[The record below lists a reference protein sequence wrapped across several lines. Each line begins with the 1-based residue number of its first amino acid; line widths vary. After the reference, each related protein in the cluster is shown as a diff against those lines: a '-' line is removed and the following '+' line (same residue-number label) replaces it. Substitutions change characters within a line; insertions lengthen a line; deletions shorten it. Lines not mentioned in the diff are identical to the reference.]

1 MGSVNLAGQF
11 GSVAP
16 NNQCCRIDVVIMA
29 TADID
34 EYATETLA
42 GWRSYCLEH
51 GYSLTHYDEQVIPE
65 LHINWSKIELA
76 KRHLRQSDCDWMV
89 VADADTWVCD
99 RSRRLEEFINDQPGT
114 DIVFSSDVSVR
125 AGALMPL
132 NWLGVWEC
140 RAWVCPNAGFFAVRN
155 SPEGQ
160 MFMDEWMDLP
170 FGELAHLADKPPRD
184 QWVLWKGLFRKWR
197 SRLRLDTRNVLRV
210 IDDFHW
216 WQIKTFGGVPFI
228 AHDKRLTLRLKR
240 NQS

>member
-1 MGSVNLAGQF
+1 MSLVDCQQKLSPPAGF
-11 GSVAP
+11 AGGGK
-16 NNQCCRIDVVIMA
+16 IDVVIMA

-34 EYATETLA
+34 DYAKQTLSD
-42 GWRSYCLEH
+42 WQSYCTQH

-65 LHINWSKIELA
+65 LHVNWSKIELA
-76 KRHLRQSDCDWMV
+76 KRHLGQSDCDWMV

-99 RSRRLEEFINDQPGT
+99 RSRRLEEFIDDQPGI
-114 DIVFSSDVSVR
+114 DAVFSCDVSSR
-125 AGALMPL
+125 AGVLIPL

-140 RAWVCPNAGFFAVRN
+140 RAWICPNAGFFAIRN

-160 MFMDEWMDLP
+160 SFMDEWMDLP
-170 FGELAHLADKPPRD
+170 FGALAHLADKPPRD
-184 QWVLWKGLFRKWR
+184 QWILWKGLFGKWR

-216 WQIKTFGGVPFI
+216 WQIKTFDGVPFI

>member
-1 MGSVNLAGQF
+1 MGSVDLAGQF

-140 RAWVCPNAGFFAVRN
+140 RASGLPQCGVFRRPELARRPDVYGRMDGPAVR
-155 SPEGQ
+155 
-160 MFMDEWMDLP
+160 
-170 FGELAHLADKPPRD
+170 
-184 QWVLWKGLFRKWR
+184 
-197 SRLRLDTRNVLRV
+197 
-210 IDDFHW
+210 
-216 WQIKTFGGVPFI
+216 
-228 AHDKRLTLRLKR
+228 
-240 NQS
+240 

>member
-16 NNQCCRIDVVIMA
+16 NKQCCKIDVVIMA

-34 EYATETLA
+34 EYAAETLA
-42 GWRSYCLEH
+42 NWRSYCSEH

-99 RSRRLEEFINDQPGT
+99 RSRRLEEFIKDQPGT
-114 DIVFSSDVSVR
+114 DLVFSSDVSVR

-140 RAWVCPNAGFFAVRN
+140 RTWVCPNAGFFAVRN

-197 SRLRLDTRNVLRV
+197 SSLRLDTRNVLRV

-216 WQIKTFGGVPFI
+216 WQIKTFSGAPFI

>member
-1 MGSVNLAGQF
+1 MRSGESAEQAGP
-11 GSVAP
+11 VAEKIRS
-16 NNQCCRIDVVIMA
+16 CKIDVVMMA

-34 EYATETLA
+34 EYAKETLA
-42 GWRSYCLEH
+42 NWQSYCVTH
-51 GYSLTHYDEQVIPE
+51 GYALTHYDEQVLSD
-65 LHINWSKIELA
+65 LHINWSKIEFA

-99 RSRRLEEFINDQPGT
+99 QSRRLEEFIDDRPGI
-114 DIVFSSDVSVR
+114 DAVFSSDASVR
-125 AGALMPL
+125 AGILVPL
-132 NWLGVWEC
+132 NWLGIWEC
-140 RAWVCPNAGFFAVRN
+140 RAWICPNAGFFAIRN

-170 FGELAHLADKPPRD
+170 YGELAYLADKPPRD

-197 SRLRLDTRNVLRV
+197 PRLRLDKKNVLRV

-216 WQIKTFGGVPFI
+216 WQIKTFGGNPFI

-240 NQS
+240 NQK